1 MFWKKSPTNK
11 LKKKYE
17 QLMQEAFVL
26 SKTDRKKADEKTA
39 EAEAVM
45 NELEALINKGK

>member
-1 MFWKKSPTNK
+1 MFWKKSPTDK

-45 NELEALINKGK
+45 KELESLLNKG

>member
-1 MFWKKSPTNK
+1 MFWKKSPTDT

-17 QLMQEAFVL
+17 QLMQDAFVL

-39 EAEAVM
+39 EAEALM
-45 NELEALINKGK
+45 NELESLLNKG